1 MSKSGEILMD
11 VFLKTRLSLF
21 VSSAKNA
28 HASLWERKSRHT
40 WQTPCPSKI
49 WRDIIACNDSTNLR
63 ASPNEKRSHS
73 MRLQGKTI
81 GYFVAEEVEDL
92 EFWVPVMRLREEGA
106 RVIVI
111 GLTTG
116 TVRGKHGLEMTPDVS
131 IDEAPKAD
139 ELHGLV
145 IPGGWAPDKLRR
157 NQKVLQ
163 LVRDVDAQGKIIGTI
178 CHGGWVPISAGIM
191 KGRKAVCSTG
201 IKDDIT
207 NAGGIWI
214 NQATFREGHMVWGRV
229 VEDIPDFCRELVAAF
244 AE

>member
-1 MSKSGEILMD
+1 
-11 VFLKTRLSLF
+11 
-21 VSSAKNA
+21 
-28 HASLWERKSRHT
+28 
-40 WQTPCPSKI
+40 
-49 WRDIIACNDSTNLR
+49 
-63 ASPNEKRSHS
+63 

-111 GLTTG
+111 GLSTE

-131 IDEAPKAD
+131 IDEAPKANTLD
-139 ELHGLV
+139 GLV

-163 LVRDVDAQGKIIGTI
+163 LVRDIDAQGKIIGTI

-191 KGRKAVCSTG
+191 KGRKAVGSTG

-207 NAGGIWI
+207 NAGGIWV
-214 NQATFREGHMVWGRV
+214 NQAAFREGHMVWGRV

>member
-1 MSKSGEILMD
+1 
-11 VFLKTRLSLF
+11 
-21 VSSAKNA
+21 
-28 HASLWERKSRHT
+28 
-40 WQTPCPSKI
+40 
-49 WRDIIACNDSTNLR
+49 
-63 ASPNEKRSHS
+63 

-111 GLTTG
+111 GLSTK

-139 ELHGLV
+139 ELDGLV

-157 NQKVLQ
+157 NQKILQ
-163 LVRDVDAQGKIIGTI
+163 LVRDIDAQGKIIGTI

-191 KGRKAVCSTG
+191 KGRKAVGSIG

-207 NAGGIWI
+207 NAGGIWV
-214 NQATFREGHMVWGRV
+214 NQAAFREGHMVWGRV
-229 VEDIPDFCRELVAAF
+229 VEDIPDFCRELVAAL

>member
-1 MSKSGEILMD
+1 
-11 VFLKTRLSLF
+11 
-21 VSSAKNA
+21 
-28 HASLWERKSRHT
+28 
-40 WQTPCPSKI
+40 
-49 WRDIIACNDSTNLR
+49 
-63 ASPNEKRSHS
+63 

-111 GLTTG
+111 GLSTK

-139 ELHGLV
+139 ELDGLV

-157 NQKVLQ
+157 NQKILQ
-163 LVRDVDAQGKIIGTI
+163 LVRDIDAQGKIIGTI

-191 KGRKAVCSTG
+191 KGRKAVGSTG

-207 NAGGIWI
+207 NAGGIWV
-214 NQATFREGHMVWGRV
+214 NQAAFREGHMVWGRV
-229 VEDIPDFCRELVAAF
+229 VEDIPDFCRELVAAL

>member
-1 MSKSGEILMD
+1 
-11 VFLKTRLSLF
+11 
-21 VSSAKNA
+21 
-28 HASLWERKSRHT
+28 
-40 WQTPCPSKI
+40 
-49 WRDIIACNDSTNLR
+49 
-63 ASPNEKRSHS
+63 

-92 EFWVPVMRLREEGA
+92 EFWVPVMRLHEEGA

-111 GLTTG
+111 GLSTK

-139 ELHGLV
+139 ELDGLV

-157 NQKVLQ
+157 NQKILQ
-163 LVRDVDAQGKIIGTI
+163 LVRDIDAQGKIIGTI

-191 KGRKAVCSTG
+191 KGRKAVGSTG

-207 NAGGIWI
+207 NAGGIWV
-214 NQATFREGHMVWGRV
+214 NQAAFREGHMVWGRV
-229 VEDIPDFCRELVAAF
+229 VEDIPDFCRELVAAL